1 MRTLRYFL
9 RFSLAFLKKFKGLL
23 FLSSILGISIFLIL
37 WFLIPR
43 ITSDKKVVIGVYGRF
58 QVDTLPNDITN
69 FISKGL
75 TKADSSGLPE
85 PNLASS
91 WDTPDKGKTWVF
103 HLRSDILWHDNKK
116 LISSN
121 INYNFSD
128 VTIEHP
134 DDYTI
139 IFKLNEPY
147 VPFPLI
153 VSRPIFK
160 KGLLGTGDWKVTK
173 ISVIGEYV
181 QKLILKKGK
190 EEIIYK
196 FYPTEEQQKFS
207 YKMGEVDRIINLSN
221 ITPFDSWN
229 NSLVYDKLNF
239 NQTAVIFFN
248 TQDSLLSEKN
258 IRQALSYAIDKEAL
272 GKDRSISPVS
282 SSSFAFNS
290 QVKRYNYDPVRAK
303 EIINDLPKEAK
314 MNLTLKLVSTPAL
327 LTVAEKVA
335 DNWKNVGIDTQVLVT
350 SVVPSDYQAYL
361 TIYDIPY
368 DPDQYFLWH
377 STKTHTNIT
386 NYKNPR
392 IDKLLEDG
400 RFELNIEERKNIYL
414 DFQRFLMEDSPAS
427 FLYYPV
433 WYDIARK

>member
-75 TKADSSGLPE
+75 TKADASGLPE

-91 WDTPDKGKTWVF
+91 WDTPDKGKTCVF

-116 LISSN
+116 LISSD

-173 ISVIGEYV
+173 ISVVGEYI

-221 ITPFDSWN
+221 ITPFDNWN
-229 NSLVYDKLNF
+229 NGFIYERLNF

-248 TQDSLLSEKN
+248 TQDPLLAEKN
-258 IRQALSYAIDKEAL
+258 IRQALNYAIDKDSL
-272 GKDRSISPVS
+272 GKERSISPLS
-282 SSSFAFNS
+282 STSFAFNP
-290 QVKRYNYDPVRAK
+290 QVKGYNYDPSRAK

-314 MNLTLKLVSTPAL
+314 TNLTLKLVSTPAL
-327 LTVAEKVA
+327 LSVAEKVA
-335 DNWKNVGIDTQVLVT
+335 DNWKSIGIDTQVLVT
-350 SVVPSDYQAYL
+350 SVIPSDYQVYL

-377 STKTHTNIT
+377 STQTNTNIT

-400 RFELNIEERKNIYL
+400 RLELNIEERKNIYL
-414 DFQRFLMEDSPAS
+414 DFQRFLMEDSPAA